1 MNQQAVDALE
11 KLGFSTYEARVYI
24 GLLKS
29 NPVNGYQLSKLSGVP
44 RSRIYETLDRLTARG
59 YAVALQS
66 DPMEFKPLAPNEL
79 LAQLQEQ
86 FDGALS
92 ILDKELSQIETNQE
106 NESTW
111 NLRGRDSILQRA
123 RTMIAR
129 SQESVYVVGWGETL
143 ENLKPALEEAC
154 QRGVRAV
161 IISCGDFDFSGG
173 RLYRHAFE
181 AELVSQCDTT
191 INLVVDGM
199 EVLIG
204 STQPAD
210 TCEAAWSHNQAL
222 IQITE
227 EYIRHEVYLQKIVER
242 FGSTHKNLL
251 REALIE
257 GSGEVPN
264 V

>member
-1 MNQQAVDALE
+1 MNQQTVNALE
-11 KLGFSTYEARVYI
+11 KLGFSSYEARVYI

-29 NPVNGYQLSKLSGVP
+29 NPVTGYQLSKLSGVP

-66 DPMEFKPLAPNEL
+66 DPMEFKPLAVKEL
-79 LAQLQEQ
+79 LVQLQEQ

-92 ILDKELSQIETNQE
+92 TLDQELSQISTNQE

-111 NLRGRDSILQRA
+111 NLRGRDAILQRA
-123 RTMIAR
+123 RAMITRA
-129 SQESVYVVGWGETL
+129 QESVYVVGWGETL
-143 ENLKPALEEAC
+143 VNIKPVLVETF
-154 QRGVRAV
+154 QRGVRLV
-161 IISCGDFDFSGG
+161 VISCGDFEMSCGQH
-173 RLYRHAFE
+173 YRHAFE

-204 STQPAD
+204 STQPVD

-227 EYIRHEVYLQKIVER
+227 EYIRHEVYLQKVVER
-242 FGSTHKNLL
+242 FGSEQKNLL

-257 GSGEVPN
+257 GVNEVPN
-264 V
+264 A